1 MIVKIHIKIKK
12 GIKNKSQAPSQAQSQ
27 PAKSQTSSQTP
38 SQAPNGELY
47 VVENNKKEFICKVDY
62 PTDILHTDKVVDIAT
77 KYLESINEPTIA
89 MRLRQKS
96 ENDTMEISFGL

>member
-12 GIKNKSQAPSQAQSQ
+12 GIKNKSQPAKSQAQSQ
-27 PAKSQTSSQTP
+27 AP
-38 SQAPNGELY
+38 SQAPSQTPNGELY
-47 VVENNKKEFICKVDY
+47 VVANNKEEFICKVDY

>member
-12 GIKNKSQAPSQAQSQ
+12 GIKNKSQPAKSQAQSQ
-27 PAKSQTSSQTP
+27 PAKSQAP
-38 SQAPNGELY
+38 RQAPDGELY
-47 VVENNKKEFICKVDY
+47 VLANNKAEFICKVDY

-96 ENDTMEISFGL
+96 ESDTMEISFGL

>member
-12 GIKNKSQAPSQAQSQ
+12 GIKNKRQTPSQAPSQ
-27 PAKSQTSSQTP
+27 PAKSQAP

-47 VVENNKKEFICKVDY
+47 VVANNKEEFICKVDY

>member
-1 MIVKIHIKIKK
+1 MIVKIHIKVRK
-12 GIKNKSQAPSQAQSQ
+12 GIKNKSQAQSQ
-27 PAKSQTSSQTP
+27 PAKSQAP
-38 SQAPNGELY
+38 SQATNGELY
-47 VVENNKKEFICKVDY
+47 VVANNKEEFICKVDY

>member
-12 GIKNKSQAPSQAQSQ
+12 GIKNKSQTPSQAPRQAPSQA
-27 PAKSQTSSQTP
+27 P

-47 VVENNKKEFICKVDY
+47 VVANNKAEFICKVDY

>member
-12 GIKNKSQAPSQAQSQ
+12 GIKNKSQPAKSQAPSQ
-27 PAKSQTSSQTP
+27 PAK

-47 VVENNKKEFICKVDY
+47 VVANNKEEFICKVDY

-96 ENDTMEISFGL
+96 ESDTMEISFGL

>member
-12 GIKNKSQAPSQAQSQ
+12 GIKNKSQTPSQ
-27 PAKSQTSSQTP
+27 PAKSQAP
-38 SQAPNGELY
+38 SQATNGELY
-47 VVENNKKEFICKVDY
+47 VVANNKEEFICKVDY